1 VINLAMAAV
10 LQAGI
15 LAAEPVSLK
24 SETLTYTEAYAQ
36 AQAQE
41 KPLVVLVGAE
51 WCPACVT
58 MKKSTIPQVA
68 QNGIFKD
75 VAFTVVDTDRQADI
89 AQQVME
95 GGSIPQ
101 LIMFHKTS
109 EGWKRERLTGGQSA
123 SAILAFLR
131 RGVQAAGR
139 LVAN

>member
-1 VINLAMAAV
+1 MINLALAAM

-15 LAAEPVSLK
+15 LAAEPVSSK
-24 SETLTYTEAYAQ
+24 SEALTYTEAYAQ
-36 AQAQE
+36 SQADD

-58 MKKSTIPQVA
+58 MKKSTIPQLA
-68 QNGIFKD
+68 QNGIFKN
-75 VAFTVVDTDRQADI
+75 VAFTMVDTDQHSEI
-89 AQQVME
+89 AKQVME

-109 EGWKRERLTGGQSA
+109 DGWKRERLTGGQSA
-123 SAILAFLR
+123 SAILSFLR

-139 LVAN
+139 IVN

>member
-1 VINLAMAAV
+1 MINFAMAAMM
-10 LQAGI
+10 QAGI
-15 LAAEPVSLK
+15 LAAEPVSLNNG
-24 SETLTYTEAYAQ
+24 TLSYNEAYAQ
-36 AQAQE
+36 SQAGD

-75 VAFTVVDTDRQADI
+75 VAFTVVDTDQHSEI
-89 AQQVME
+89 AKQVME

-109 EGWKRERLTGGQSA
+109 EGWKRERLQGGQSA
-123 SAILAFLR
+123 SAILSFLR

-139 LVAN
+139 IVN

>member
-1 VINLAMAAV
+1 MAAM
-10 LQAGI
+10 LQAGV
-15 LAAEPVSLK
+15 LSADPVSMK
-24 SETLTYTEAYAQ
+24 TETLSYSDAYAQ
-36 AQAQE
+36 SQTGE

-58 MKKSTIPQVA
+58 MKKSTLPQVA

-75 VAFTVVDTDRQADI
+75 VAFTVVDTDRQSDI
-89 AQQVME
+89 AKQVME

-109 EGWKRERLTGGQSA
+109 DGWKRERLMGGQSPT
-123 SAILAFLR
+123 AIISFLR

-139 LVAN
+139 LVN